1 MLVILHFSAS
11 VMMGVCCTI
20 GRGVVAASSFLESCN
35 CFWQTGAGVLD
46 GDGGDAGV
54 IGSYDM
60 TLQML
65 LRDGLAE
72 AFSAVH
78 CGLCNVFCVIE
89 NSHSARSSH
98 SGTNNDHTGILQLAD
113 PPSISRHLC

>member
-1 MLVILHFSAS
+1 V
-11 VMMGVCCTI
+11 
-20 GRGVVAASSFLESCN
+20 ESCN

-54 IGSYDM
+54 FGSYDM
-60 TLQML
+60 TSQML
-65 LRDGLAE
+65 LRDGLAD

-98 SGTNNDHTGILQLAD
+98 SGTNNDHTGISQLAE
-113 PPSISRHLC
+113 PPSISGHPC